1 MRIIRCTAG
10 ATVWYTSFATMYQ
23 PVSDL
28 HLDYLR
34 KIVGDQFVL
43 TDPEFLE
50 LASCDETED
59 LCYPPEAVVR
69 PGTAEEVSR
78 ILRFASAERI
88 AVTPRGGGTG
98 LSGGALAVH
107 GGIVLYM
114 DRFSEIE
121 EIDKENLFAVV
132 GAGMITELLQN
143 AVEAEGLFFPPDPAS
158 RGTCFIGGNIAENS
172 GGPRAVKY
180 GVTKDWVYG
189 LEVVL
194 PTGDIIRP
202 GGKLLKNV
210 SGYNLAQ
217 LFVGSEGTLGVITK
231 AILRLIPKPK
241 FSAVLLAAYDDPH
254 KACRTVPALFHSGI
268 NPSACE
274 FMEKDAMVMA
284 VEHLEKSIPNSDAP
298 AQLMIELDGNDP
310 DRLSEEIIRAGTVCD
325 EGEAIDVIVAESGA
339 RVEEIWDV
347 RRAIGEAVKSH
358 SVYKEE
364 DTVVPRAKLPDL
376 YVGVKEI
383 SERTGV
389 RSVCYGHAG
398 DGNLHVN
405 LLKDKL
411 SDEEWETKLPST
423 ITEIFRYCVKLGGT
437 ISGEHGIG
445 WSQKPYLP
453 LAISEEEFRLMRSIK
468 RTLDPSCILNP
479 GKVFDT

>member
-1 MRIIRCTAG
+1 
-10 ATVWYTSFATMYQ
+10 MYQ
-23 PVSDL
+23 PLSDK
-28 HLDYLR
+28 HLEYLR
-34 KIVGDQFVL
+34 KIVGDDYVL

-69 PGTAEEVSR
+69 PRTAEEISR
-78 ILRFASAERI
+78 ILKFAAAERI
-88 AVTPRGGGTG
+88 PVTPRGGGTG
-98 LSGGALAVH
+98 LSGGALAVY
-107 GGIVLYM
+107 GGIVLCM
-114 DRFSEIE
+114 DRFCEII
-121 EIDKENLFAVV
+121 EIDRENLFAVV
-132 GAGMITELLQN
+132 EAGMITELFQD

-210 SGYNLAQ
+210 TGYNLAQ

-231 AILRLIPKPK
+231 AILRLIAKPK
-241 FSAVLLAAYDDPH
+241 YSAVLLAAYDDPH
-254 KACRTVPALFHSGI
+254 KACRTVPALFHAGL

-274 FMEKDAMVMA
+274 FMERDAMMMA
-284 VEHLEKSIPNSDAP
+284 VAHLEKNMPNADAA
-298 AQLMIELDGNDP
+298 AQLMIEIDGNDE
-310 DRLSEEIIRAGTVCD
+310 DRLSEEIIRAGMICD
-325 EGEAIDVIVAESGA
+325 EGDAIDVIVAESGA

-347 RRAIGEAVKSH
+347 RRAVGEAVKSH

-376 YVGVKEI
+376 FVGVKEI
-383 SERTGV
+383 CGRMGV

-411 SDEEWETKLPST
+411 TDVEWETKLPPT
-423 ITEIFRYCVKLGGT
+423 ITEIFKYCVELGGT

-445 WSQKPYLP
+445 WSQKAYMP
-453 LAISEEEFRLMRSIK
+453 LAVSEEEFRLMRSIK

-479 GKVFDT
+479 GKVFDI